1 MKHFI
6 YMMAIVLL
14 VSCSPR
20 MQQNKEKQNELV
32 EYLLKYKEAKFNTGN
47 SIQRDELWQEREDG
61 LVVLQ
66 DSIGVFHNLKGRIN
80 RIRANDIRKS
90 KVLEFEIEIEPEQYF
105 KIDLECRYIIPQDSV
120 QTDSL
125 YNQIKS
131 LSNYTTVYVDG
142 AIAITTNLKPDNSY
156 ISDKDLQ
163 FSYPDY
169 NFNVVALSR
178 EPLPEISDNLRNVIV
193 VWRKGFEY
201 ILKNGKSAET
211 DEKIDAFKKASE
223 LLTPTEDA
231 YMGKYISVCSFDLY
245 RE

>member
-1 MKHFI
+1 
-6 YMMAIVLL
+6 MAIVLL
-14 VSCSPR
+14 VSCNPR
-20 MQQNKEKQNELV
+20 MQQTKEKQSELV
-32 EYLLKYKEAKFNTGN
+32 EYLLKYKEAKYNTGN

-66 DSIGVFHNLKGRIN
+66 DSIGVFNNLKGRIN

-90 KVLEFEIEIEPEQYF
+90 KVLEFEIEIEPEKYF
-105 KIDLECRYIIPQDSV
+105 KIDLECRYIIHQDSV

-142 AIAITTNLKPDNSY
+142 AIAITTNLKPDNSS

-169 NFNVVALSR
+169 NFNVVALST

-193 VWRKGFEY
+193 VWRKGFEC

-211 DEKIDAFKKASE
+211 DEKIDAYKKASE
-223 LLTPTEDA
+223 LLTPTEDT
-231 YMGKYISVCSFDLY
+231 YMDKYINACSIDLY